1 MRRLYQQVAD
11 HLREQI
17 TSGAYAIDQRMPAE
31 RDLAKQFNVSRPTV
45 REAIIALEIE
55 GLVEVRTGS
64 GVYVVSTVA
73 THAGPTDYDVGPF
86 ELVEARRAIEGEVCA
101 AAAVHINNAQL
112 AHLDH
117 LIGVMQ
123 AEHETPNQGENWDR
137 DFHMTIADATQNPAF
152 VAAVAQLW
160 NMRDTS
166 PMLIAMRK
174 ARHGGTA
181 PRLRDHEMIFKALNR
196 RDPHAARNA
205 MHAHLNR
212 VLENLLR
219 QTEVEAMKKARGE
232 TNALRTRFRVPPRK
246 AEPID
251 TKAG

>member
-17 TSGAYAIDQRMPAE
+17 MRGAYGLDQRMPAE

-64 GVYVVSTVA
+64 GVYVVATEP
-73 THAGPTDYDVGPF
+73 THAGPTDCDVGPF
-86 ELVEARRAIEGEVCA
+86 ELVEARRAIEGEVA
-101 AAAVHINNAQL
+101 ASAAIHINDAQL
-112 AHLDH
+112 AHLEH
-117 LIGVMQ
+117 LLEAMKV
-123 AEHETPNQGENWDR
+123 EYVTPTIGENSDR

-152 VAAVAQLW
+152 VASVGQLW
-160 NMRDTS
+160 KMRDTS
-166 PMLIAMRK
+166 TMLIAMRK
-174 ARHGGTA
+174 ARQGGIA
-181 PRLRDHEMIFKALNR
+181 PRLRDHENILRALQR

-205 MHAHLNR
+205 MHSHLNR

-219 QTEVEAMKKARGE
+219 QTEVEAMQRARGE
-232 TNALRTRFRVPPRK
+232 ANALRDRYRVPARIRK
-246 AEPID
+246 SGTA
-251 TKAG
+251 